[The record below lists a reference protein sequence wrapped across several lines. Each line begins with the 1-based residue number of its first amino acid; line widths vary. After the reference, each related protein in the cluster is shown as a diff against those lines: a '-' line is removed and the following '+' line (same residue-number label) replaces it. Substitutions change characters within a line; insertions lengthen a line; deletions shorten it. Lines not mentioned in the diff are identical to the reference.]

1 MPVTLVIAEK
11 KSVAVDVSKAL
22 DGTFKSS
29 KNFLEGPD
37 TVITW
42 AVGHLAELAAPEHY
56 DDKFKRW
63 KMADL
68 PILPKHFDVVPR
80 AEGESAKSQLE
91 AIAKLMK
98 RDDIELIVN
107 ACDAGREGELIFAY
121 VLDVAGKKG
130 VPVQRAWFS
139 SMTKDAIRQAFGH
152 LRAGSELAPLEAA
165 ARSRSEADWLVG
177 MNATRAATIR
187 GRAAFGSTV
196 VSLGRVQTP
205 TLAILVRREKEIQVF
220 EPTPYW
226 LVDATFQPADKT
238 AYRGRHVRGSETHI
252 LTGEDAD
259 AIVARVK
266 DGEGHITSLSK
277 RTQRSQPPLL
287 YDLTALQREA
297 ASWHGFTARRTLSA
311 AQGCYEKAVLTYPRT
326 ASRYLS
332 SDMIPELKEIAGHV
346 GKRSKEYAKGAA
358 YVQGLAEL
366 PLGRDRQQREGHG
379 PPRDHPDERAAGRH
393 RALARRAAHLRHGR
407 PALPGRVP
415 SAGRVREHDGADGGR
430 GRELPLARQG
440 HARGRL
446 ARRLR
451 RGAARRAE
459 GPGRRE
465 RRGRGRRTRSCRR
478 SRRARRCAAP
488 RSPPTR
494 ARPSRRRA
502 TARPRCW
509 PPWRAPASS
518 SRTTSCARP

>member
-1 MPVTLVIAEK
+1 VTSVAVTLVIAEK

-22 DGTFKSS
+22 PGTFKSS

-63 KMADL
+63 KMVDL
-68 PILPKHFDVVPR
+68 PILPKRFDVVPR
-80 AEGESAKSQLE
+80 ADGKSAKEQLD

-130 VPVQRAWFS
+130 VPVERAWFS

-152 LRAGSELAPLEAA
+152 LRPGSELAPLEAA

-205 TLAILVRREKEIQVF
+205 TLAILVRREKEIQAF

-252 LTGEDAD
+252 LTAEDAD
-259 AIVARVK
+259 AIVARV
-266 DGEGHITSLSK
+266 EM
-277 RTQRSQPPLL
+277 
-287 YDLTALQREA
+287 ALQHLAPDRITLNPDC
-297 ASWHGFTARRTLSA
+297 GFAPGSA
-311 AQGCYEKAVLTYPRT
+311 AVV
-326 ASRYLS
+326 S
-332 SDMIPELKEIAGHV
+332 I
-346 GKRSKEYAKGAA
+346 
-358 YVQGLAEL
+358 
-366 PLGRDRQQREGHG
+366 
-379 PPRDHPDERAAGRH
+379 DEVYKKIKHEVEA
-393 RALARRAAHLRHGR
+393 
-407 PALPGRVP
+407 
-415 SAGRVREHDGADGGR
+415 
-430 GRELPLARQG
+430 
-440 HARGRL
+440 

-451 RGAARRAE
+451 E
-459 GPGRRE
+459 KYGR
-465 RRGRGRRTRSCRR
+465 
-478 SRRARRCAAP
+478 
-488 RSPPTR
+488 
-494 ARPSRRRA
+494 
-502 TARPRCW
+502 
-509 PPWRAPASS
+509 
-518 SRTTSCARP
+518 